1 LGAIRLRIAIGCPDD
16 VAMERLDDMRA
27 SLETDAIDP
36 PGLAPVRGPGGTV
49 EPADR
54 LRLPVQVLFRR
65 CQPAGR
71 RRTVNNA

>member
-1 LGAIRLRIAIGCPDD
+1 LNRRHGCLDD

-49 EPADR
+49 EPADS
-54 LRLPVQVLFRR
+54 LRLPVQVLSAVASP
-65 CQPAGR
+65 QAG
-71 RRTVNNA
+71 AAP